1 MTCNID
7 NTDRINRAV
16 LGLILIL
23 AGIFDISRTFLILFG
38 VILIIQG
45 LIGWCSIPI
54 LLKKII
60 KT

>member
-1 MTCNID
+1 MKCNID
-7 NTDRINRAV
+7 NTDRINRAA

-23 AGIFDISRTFLILFG
+23 VGIFDISRTFLILFG

-54 LLKKII
+54 LLKKIRNS
-60 KT
+60 